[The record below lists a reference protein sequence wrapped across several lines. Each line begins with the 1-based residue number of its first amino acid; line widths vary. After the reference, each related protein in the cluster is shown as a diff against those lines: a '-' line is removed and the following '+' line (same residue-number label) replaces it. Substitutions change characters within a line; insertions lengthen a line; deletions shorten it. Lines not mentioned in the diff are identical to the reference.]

1 MALPHTWIDASGLHA
16 LGCIYSVDVAVLQAD
31 MEPALLGPSIK
42 GQSFGTAMVAVAMVN
57 DMHFWALLP
66 RVLEAD
72 MDVTTHL
79 MWQMMKACG
88 RNTWCHVHPHPPPRG
103 RASAHLSI

>member
-57 DMHFWALLP
+57 DLHFWALLP

-79 MWQMMKACG
+79 TADDEGVWAQHLVPCSPATGAK
-88 RNTWCHVHPHPPPRG
+88 RPRVG
-103 RASAHLSI
+103 SSIH